1 MAKMN
6 MGYGGKEKY
15 SSKGMMKKHE
25 GKEKP
30 MKEKTESGMK
40 IGGMK
45 INGMG
50 KPKMK
55 KKM

>member
-1 MAKMN
+1 MDKMN
-6 MGYGGKEKY
+6 MEYGGKEKY
-15 SSKGMMKKHE
+15 SSK

-45 INGMG
+45 IDGMG